1 MKQQDIGR
9 RELLATVGGAGA
21 LALGVGTV
29 GRLRSRS
36 RSYTDDTYA
45 GTSNPESV
53 VQVAWYE
60 VYNGAVQETQG
71 TDAGATRALDPDVT
85 PTYVPEP
92 TGGPRIAL
100 GDVLPGDTGR
110 LAVGVLADQLPS
122 SGERLAV
129 TLSAGAVDENENG
142 VNEPEV
148 AAGDDARDS
157 ELARTT
163 TASVWLDEGLVSC
176 DGDRGTGDT
185 VLLSGSLRDVL
196 DTLRGGIPVGESCL
210 GEGEHRCFG
219 FEWSLPVGTSDVVQ
233 TDSTGF
239 DLVVTAT
246 TCGED
251 PA

>member
-1 MKQQDIGR
+1 MKPRDIGR

-29 GRLRSRS
+29 GRLQARSRP
-36 RSYTDDTYA
+36 YTNYTYA
-45 GTSNPESV
+45 GTNDSESV

-60 VYNGAVQETQG
+60 VYNGAIRETQG
-71 TDAGATRALDPDVT
+71 TDAGATRALDPDAT

-92 TGGPRIAL
+92 TGGPRIAI
-100 GDVLPGDTGR
+100 GDVLPGDAGR
-110 LAVGVLADQLPS
+110 LAVGVPADQLPS

-129 TLSAGAVDENENG
+129 TLSAGVVDEDENG

-148 AAGDDARDS
+148 AAGDDVRDS
-157 ELARTT
+157 ELGAMT

-176 DGDRGTGDT
+176 DGHRGAGDT
-185 VLLSGSLRDVL
+185 VLVSGSLRDVL

-210 GEGEHRCFG
+210 GEGEHRCVG
-219 FEWSLPVGTSDVVQ
+219 FEWSLPVDTSDVVQ
-233 TDSTGF
+233 TDSAGF

-246 TCGED
+246 SCGEE
-251 PA
+251 PT

>member
-1 MKQQDIGR
+1 MKRQDIRR

-29 GRLRSRS
+29 GRRQARSRP
-36 RSYTDDTYA
+36 YTKYTYA
-45 GTSNPESV
+45 GTSDPESV

-60 VYNGAVQETQG
+60 EYNGAIQETQG
-71 TDAGATRALDPDVT
+71 TDADAVRALDPDAP

-100 GDVLPGDTGR
+100 SDVLPGDAGR
-110 LAVGVLADQLPS
+110 FVVGVRADQLPS

-129 TLSAGAVDENENG
+129 TLSVDGVVEAENG

-148 AAGDDARDS
+148 AAGDDAGDA
-157 ELARTT
+157 ELAAMT
-163 TASVWLDEGLVSC
+163 TATVWLDEGLVPC
-176 DGDRGTGDT
+176 DGNRGVGDT

-196 DTLRGGIPVGESCL
+196 DALRGGVSIGESCL
-210 GEGEHRCFG
+210 GEGDHRCFG
-219 FEWSLPVGTSDVVQ
+219 IEWALPVGTTDVVQ
-233 TDSTGF
+233 TDSAGF
-239 DLVVTAT
+239 DLLVRAT
-246 TCGED
+246 TCGEE